1 MMDGSCGV
9 DEVRYERLL
18 THISSFS
25 ILRPNEDEEADS

>member
-18 THISSFS
+18 PHFSSFS
-25 ILRPNEDEEADS
+25 ILRPNEDEEADI